1 MPSEHAAGTPP
12 LAPNCTYVEETGFI
26 WQYLDYFSRC
36 TEPVAFLAIG
46 LWMWRRNPLGCGLWQ
61 AAAYMAV
68 KLVAIPAIMVGCA
81 AAVGLE
87 GAMARAAVIVAA
99 LPVSPAAFAL
109 CDRYRC
115 GEAAAVANV
124 FVGNL
129 LVLPTTL
136 AWVAF
141 MDATNLFLVAGG
153 ASPAAAGVNP
163 CAAAG

>member
-1 MPSEHAAGTPP
+1 M
-12 LAPNCTYVEETGFI
+12 EETGFI
-26 WQYLDYFSRC
+26 WQYLDYLSRC

-61 AAAYMAV
+61 AVAYMAV
-68 KLVAIPAIMVGCA
+68 KLVAVPATMIGCA
-81 AAVGLE
+81 IAVGLE
-87 GAMARAAVIVAA
+87 GAMARAAVILAA

-109 CDRYRC
+109 SDRYRC

-124 FVGNL
+124 FLGNL

-141 MDATNLFLVAGG
+141 MDATDLFLVTAA
-153 ASPAAAGVNP
+153 ASPAAAGANP
-163 CAAAG
+163 CAPAG